1 MVKIHPTK
9 YVADWL
15 ARAQTDQDAEGIAGM
30 KNWEAADIV
39 LLTNYGNGTAHDIR
53 LAGTNCRPR
62 VFVRDT
68 AGLKPEE
75 DDDDNKAV
83 GALPMWSNRY
93 PALEPGKEWSLVV
106 MSRTDKSSDTPALEV
121 SWRGLQWSW
130 SWRHPFRWPVR
141 LRRTCPFDLT
151 KANKIE
157 TGWPG
162 KSKMATDPD

>member
-1 MVKIHPTK
+1 MS
-9 YVADWL
+9 
-15 ARAQTDQDAEGIAGM
+15 
-30 KNWEAADIV
+30 
-39 LLTNYGNGTAHDIR
+39 
-53 LAGTNCRPR
+53 GTNCRPR

-75 DDDDNKAV
+75 DDDDKAV

-106 MSRTDKSSDTPALEV
+106 MSRTDKSSDAAALEV
-121 SWRGLQWSW
+121 SWRGLEWSW
-130 SWRHPFRWPVR
+130 SWRHPFRWPIR
-141 LRRTCPFDLT
+141 LRRTCPFELA